1 MFFGDRDIKGIAYK
15 VTQFLRAS
23 LTLLACLISAPAIA
37 GTCYSGTSD
46 SFTTNDS
53 SGLIDLTSTPLAAG
67 THTFTVSWT
76 TVNVSPAGTSWVS
89 PLAFSQSASS
99 PSGRGF
105 SALNSFNALTSN
117 YTETVTV
124 TLSGTTGA
132 FRLNP
137 ADLAGPGSVTVVV
150 SSLTLTSPSC
160 TGSSS
165 SSSSSSSSTATSTT
179 TAVTYDVF
187 ARTTATISGN
197 TRVMDMALT
206 RFLTENRSG
215 AGDIITRDNVTGPLG
230 LQVTGFNLDADDD
243 GGFLFSSMSYMDVA
257 NGWRRVGFAELS
269 FQDTTGVGSTLS
281 VNGRISQERY
291 LTASTLYGYFLGAEL
306 HRSDIKGSFAGDQDS
321 WGVMAG
327 AYTVTKA
334 ENGLIGSA
342 YGAVGFNR
350 SDLNIGDAT
359 TTVTDSYDTR
369 SVMLGAKLSGDLDYT
384 TYRLRPSLAANYAQ
398 TDIGTLNMTETTSG
412 TASDLAVAIGTV
424 RFMDI
429 VATPEFIF
437 DVDQIGEGF
446 SDTAIS
452 VAPRLT
458 CERRDAATDT
468 RKCGSGLALGLS
480 SNSSD
485 GMTTLNGGVS
495 FDRIGGQDRRSIQL
509 QAEMRF

>member
-1 MFFGDRDIKGIAYK
+1 MKMMTKHLLGALTALATASFGGAALANTCTFTESLVPNPGLPIKVYQLVLSESVSNLSIN
-15 VTQFLRAS
+15 F
-23 LTLLACLISAPAIA
+23 
-37 GTCYSGTSD
+37 
-46 SFTTNDS
+46 
-53 SGLIDLTSTPLAAG
+53 TSTDP
-67 THTFTVSWT
+67 
-76 TVNVSPAGTSWVS
+76 
-89 PLAFSQSASS
+89 
-99 PSGRGF
+99 GF
-105 SALNSFNALTSN
+105 STITIRDASFAQIHTENFTRSLSSQYTISSSSFDVANTLARRVSITIPS
-117 YTETVTV
+117 TET
-124 TLSGTTGA
+124 LSN
-132 FRLNP
+132 F
-137 ADLAGPGSVTVVV
+137 SV
-150 SSLTLTSPSC
+150 SSTDC
-160 TGSSS
+160 AGSSS
-165 SSSSSSSSTATSTT
+165 SSSPTATSTT
-179 TAVTYDVF
+179 TAVTSDVF

-197 TRVMDMALT
+197 TRMMDMALT
-206 RFLTENRSG
+206 RFIGEQNSG
-215 AGDIITRDNVTGPLG
+215 AGEIISRDNVTGPLG

-243 GGFLFSSMSYMDVA
+243 GGVVFSSMSYMDVA

-291 LTASTLYGYFLGAEL
+291 LTASTLYGYFFGAEL
-306 HRSDIKGSFAGDQDS
+306 HRSDIEGSFAGDQDS
-321 WGVMAG
+321 WGVLAG
-327 AYTVTKA
+327 AYTVTEA
-334 ENGLIGSA
+334 ENGMIGSA
-342 YGAVGFNR
+342 YAALGFNR
-350 SDLNIGDAT
+350 SDLSIGNGT

-429 VATPEFIF
+429 VATPEFVF
-437 DVDQIGEGF
+437 DVDPIGEGF
-446 SDTAIS
+446 SGTEFS

-468 RKCGSGLALGLS
+468 RNCGSGLALGLT

-495 FDRIGGQDRRSIQL
+495 FDRIGGQDRRAIQL